1 MIQEVLT
8 ADQDWHIA
16 SEDLSFQGVLT
27 ADWHIASEDLSLR
40 KELGRGAFGRVV
52 SGQWR
57 NSTVAI
63 KIAHTD
69 GVSNNANAHLWRE
82 VGMMMRL
89 HHPNIVQYLGFSV
102 LAATGVDVQPCIVME
117 YVDGLTLGAYI
128 RKDLPSAALYVSKRT
143 KRRLCLEM
151 TLALEYL
158 HGRRPAFIT
167 HRDIKPDNF
176 LLTRA
181 LQVKLADF
189 GISRLF
195 DNSAED
201 PNTSSE
207 MNKCGGAATLTQNL
221 DYTQTSNCGT
231 VRFMAPEVFGTD
243 GMADNHGL
251 MSPDGVKAHRTISVP
266 SSRDTSICD
275 GSGAGACDAKPVARY
290 SAAADIFSLGL
301 VYYFVFEVCV
311 WSRRAAHQRRR
322 RAAPISYLLRTLS
335 RVVFHFPCSACCRDS
350 RAARHP
356 PLTSLRSGK
365 AANRRSAAAPR
376 PAQCVHSF
384 GHVTTSRLP
393 RGHPRPRQL
402 RCGRHSRR
410 TRA

>member
-8 ADQDWHIA
+8 ADWHIA

-27 ADWHIASEDLSLR
+27 ADWHIASEDLSLG

-69 GVSNNANAHLWRE
+69 GVSNNDNAHLWRE

-102 LAATGVDVQPCIVME
+102 LAATGDSVQPCIVME
-117 YVDGLTLGAYI
+117 YIDGLTLGAYI

-201 PNTSSE
+201 PDTSSE

-251 MSPDGVKAHRTISVP
+251 MSPGGVNAHRTISVP
-266 SSRDTSICD
+266 GSRDTSICD
-275 GSGAGACDAKPVARY
+275 GSGAGARNAKGVARY
-290 SAAADIFSLGL
+290 STAADIFSLGL

-311 WSRRAAHQRRR
+311 WSRRAAHQQRR
-322 RAAPISYLLRTLS
+322 RAAPISYVLRTLS
-335 RVVFHFPCSACCRDS
+335 RVVFRFPFSACCRDS

-356 PLTSLRSGK
+356 PLTSLRSRK
-365 AANRRSAAAPR
+365 VANRRSAAAPR

>member
-1 MIQEVLT
+1 
-8 ADQDWHIA
+8 
-16 SEDLSFQGVLT
+16 
-27 ADWHIASEDLSLR
+27 
-40 KELGRGAFGRVV
+40 
-52 SGQWR
+52 
-57 NSTVAI
+57 
-63 KIAHTD
+63 
-69 GVSNNANAHLWRE
+69 LWRE

-221 DYTQTSNCGT
+221 DYTQTLGCGT

-251 MSPDGVKAHRTISVP
+251 MSPGGVNAHRTISVP